1 MSSRPLVRR
10 PLLARRGLLVLPLL
24 AGCADRLVP
33 LTATG
38 RSDAARALLADSA
51 AAHGLEALGRFKFVD
66 VSYAGVFERLV
77 DRLQPELVDAAR
89 RSTARDRLDL
99 RSGSIIQDQA
109 GPGGTKR
116 VERTPGPHAQG
127 IAGQGT
133 VGQGTVGQ
141 GTVSQGTVRV
151 SFDGTEATDRPR
163 RDASAVVADC
173 YLLFLL
179 GPMLLAGR
187 WSADRALVL
196 AMGAAETMTVDGQ
209 DYACDVLRVSMRPGL
224 GLSEGDELVL
234 WIDRRERLMR
244 RVRFTLNGHVPTRGA
259 VAETDCARYFE
270 QGGVRWASQF
280 EERLL
285 RPLPLDV
292 HRWRMVGFELT

>member
-1 MSSRPLVRR
+1 MSARPLLTY

-38 RSDAARALLADSA
+38 SSEAARALLTNSA

-109 GPGGTKR
+109 GPGGAKR

-127 IAGQGT
+127 IAAQGT
-133 VGQGTVGQ
+133 AA
-141 GTVSQGTVRV
+141 QGTVRV

-196 AMGAAETMTVDGQ
+196 AMGAAETVTVDGQ
-209 DYACDVLRVSMRPGL
+209 DYACDLLRVSMRPGL

-270 QGGVRWASQF
+270 QGGVRWATQF

-292 HRWRMVGFELT
+292 HRWQMGSLDLT

>member
-1 MSSRPLVRR
+1 MSAR
-10 PLLARRGLLVLPLL
+10 PLLTPPLLRRRGLLVLPLL

-38 RSDAARALLADSA
+38 SSEAARALLTNSA

-109 GPGGTKR
+109 GPGGAKR

-127 IAGQGT
+127 IAAQGT
-133 VGQGTVGQ
+133 AA
-141 GTVSQGTVRV
+141 QGTVRV

-196 AMGAAETMTVDGQ
+196 AMGAAETVTVDGQ
-209 DYACDVLRVSMRPGL
+209 DYACDLLRVSMRPGL

-270 QGGVRWASQF
+270 QGGVRWATQF

-292 HRWRMVGFELT
+292 HRWQMGSLDLT